1 MEYRTLGR
9 TGWKVSTIGFGAWAI
24 GGDAWGQTDDRQSLA
39 TLHRA
44 IDLGVNFID
53 TADVYGDGHSERL
66 IAQLRRERGEQI
78 IVATKVGRRLE
89 PHRAA
94 GYTRANLTAFVE
106 RSLSNLETDALDL
119 LQLHCPPSAVYNMPE
134 VFAALD
140 ALVAEGKLR
149 HYGVSVERVDEA
161 LTAITYPNV
170 QSVQLIFNMLR
181 LKPADT
187 FFQAARERQVGI
199 IARVPLASGLLTGK
213 LRPDTQFDPNDH
225 RTYNRNGEAFDK
237 GETFAG
243 VDYEAGLRA
252 VEALRRE
259 VPQGATMAQ
268 LALRWITQFPEV
280 TTTIPGAKNPEQVTD
295 NVRAA
300 ELPSLDESTLRRVRE
315 VYDTRVRALVHQH
328 W

>member
-1 MEYRTLGR
+1 
-9 TGWKVSTIGFGAWAI
+9 
-24 GGDAWGQTDDRQSLA
+24 
-39 TLHRA
+39 
-44 IDLGVNFID
+44 
-53 TADVYGDGHSERL
+53 
-66 IAQLRRERGEQI
+66 
-78 IVATKVGRRLE
+78 
-89 PHRAA
+89 
-94 GYTRANLTAFVE
+94 
-106 RSLSNLETDALDL
+106 
-119 LQLHCPPSAVYNMPE
+119 
-134 VFAALD
+134 
-140 ALVAEGKLR
+140 
-149 HYGVSVERVDEA
+149 
-161 LTAITYPNV
+161 
-170 QSVQLIFNMLR
+170 MLR

-187 FFQAARERQVGI
+187 FFHAARERQVGI

-213 LRPDTQFDPNDH
+213 LRPETQFDPNDH

-280 TTTIPGAKNPEQVTD
+280 TTTIPGAKKSEQVTD